1 MPTSNLGIFVAVST
15 GLTLVGATSYF
26 ILTRYYRKKNQN
38 AEEEWDGFDDEEY
51 LYRDFDKRRHRYHM
65 NDIPQPLMTI
75 EELQDRAYLLSQQR
89 LEQRRQKIF
98 FDSNDEFVLED
109 AIPELLEM
117 TVINQSEDEAD
128 SYEQKVMERIN
139 HKYHNIVVF
148 FGDDEVLAQGTT
160 KITKNI
166 FQGTQDRV
174 ENAYIFLENLN
185 KVQSSTK
192 KLGRTKLL
200 FSSDDL
206 NASFDTEKETDAEIS
221 TLNNRRM

>member
-1 MPTSNLGIFVAVST
+1 
-15 GLTLVGATSYF
+15 
-26 ILTRYYRKKNQN
+26 
-38 AEEEWDGFDDEEY
+38 
-51 LYRDFDKRRHRYHM
+51 
-65 NDIPQPLMTI
+65 
-75 EELQDRAYLLSQQR
+75 
-89 LEQRRQKIF
+89 
-98 FDSNDEFVLED
+98 
-109 AIPELLEM
+109 M
-117 TVINQSEDEAD
+117 TVINQAEDDAE

-192 KLGRTKLL
+192 K
-200 FSSDDL
+200 
-206 NASFDTEKETDAEIS
+206 
-221 TLNNRRM
+221 

>member
-1 MPTSNLGIFVAVST
+1 MPTSNVGIFVAVST

-26 ILTRYYRKKNQN
+26 IVTRYYRKKSQSN
-38 AEEEWDGFDDEEY
+38 EEQWNEFDDEEY
-51 LYRDFDKRRHRYHM
+51 LYRDFDKRRQRYHA
-65 NDIPQPLMTI
+65 NDIPQPLMTF
-75 EELQDRAYLLSQQR
+75 EELHDRAYLMSQQR
-89 LEQRRQKIF
+89 LEQRRSKIY
-98 FDSNDEFVLED
+98 FDSNDEYVLED

-117 TVINQSEDEAD
+117 TVINQAEDDAD

-160 KITKNI
+160 RITKNI

-185 KVQSSTK
+185 KVQSSK
-192 KLGRTKLL
+192 
-200 FSSDDL
+200 
-206 NASFDTEKETDAEIS
+206 
-221 TLNNRRM
+221 

>member
-1 MPTSNLGIFVAVST
+1 M
-15 GLTLVGATSYF
+15 
-26 ILTRYYRKKNQN
+26 
-38 AEEEWDGFDDEEY
+38 EEEWDEFDDEEY
-51 LYRDFDKRRHRYHM
+51 LYRDFDKRRQRYHV
-65 NDIPQPLMTI
+65 NDIPQPLMTF
-75 EELQDRAYLLSQQR
+75 EELHDRAYLMSQQR
-89 LEQRRQKIF
+89 LEQRRQKIY

-117 TVINQSEDEAD
+117 TVINQAEDDAE

-192 KLGRTKLL
+192 KQGRTKLL
-200 FSSDDL
+200 FGSNDDL
-206 NASFDTEKETDAEIS
+206 NASFETEKETDAEIS
-221 TLNNRRM
+221 TLNNRRHRFNSQSGFDEGESLDPIAEDHSS